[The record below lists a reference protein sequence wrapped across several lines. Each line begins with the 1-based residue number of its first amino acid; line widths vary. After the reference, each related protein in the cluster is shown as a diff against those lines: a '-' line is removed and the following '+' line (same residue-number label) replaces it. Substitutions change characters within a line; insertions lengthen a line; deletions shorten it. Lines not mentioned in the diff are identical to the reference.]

1 MLVADQA
8 ALLSLLAAVHVTGIH
23 APAVV
28 HAASHSASGLGLA
41 LAGLVVGILV
51 GLTGA
56 GGGAVL
62 TPVLVLVFGLSALA
76 AVGSDLVA
84 SLFMKPVGG
93 LVHLHHRT
101 VRLDIVK
108 WLSVGSVPGA
118 LGGVGLITLT
128 GSSTSSVLKPILG
141 AALLVTAMA
150 MMVRPRLARSGPP
163 EPSLRP
169 WPTALVG
176 VLGGLLVGLTSVGSG
191 SLMLVGLTLLYPG
204 ISNAELIGT
213 DLVQAVPLV
222 GAAALGHLVMGD
234 VRLGV
239 AGALMIGALPGVYLG
254 ARLSSYSNGRLARG
268 ALVAVLMATGARLL
282 WAA

>member
-1 MLVADQA
+1 MVVPQDV
-8 ALLSLLAAVHVTGIH
+8 LASIQ
-23 APAVV
+23 
-28 HAASHSASGLGLA
+28 ASGIMHATSHFGGGIGLA
-41 LAGLVVGILV
+41 LAGLMVGLLV

-62 TPVLVLVFGLSALA
+62 TPVLVLVFGLPALA

-108 WLSVGSVPGA
+108 WLTIGAVPGA

-128 GSSTSSVLKPILG
+128 GSSASAVLKPILG
-141 AALLVTAMA
+141 VALLVTAVA
-150 MMVRPRLARSGPP
+150 MLVRSRLARSA
-163 EPSLRP
+163 PSAPALRP

-176 VLGGLLVGLTSVGSG
+176 LLGGLLVGLTSVGSG

-222 GAAALGHLVMGD
+222 GAAALGHLLMGD

-239 AGALMIGALPGVYLG
+239 AGALMIGALPGVFFG

-282 WAA
+282 WVV

>member
-1 MLVADQA
+1 MTPLPSGVAGLPA
-8 ALLSLLAAVHVTGIH
+8 HVIGQ
-23 APAVV
+23 V
-28 HAASHSASGLGLA
+28 ASHSGTSLELA

-62 TPVLVLVFGLSALA
+62 TPVLVLAFGLPALA

-101 VRLDIVK
+101 VRMDIVK

-128 GSSTSSVLKPILG
+128 GSAASSVLKPVLG
-141 AALLVTAMA
+141 LALLVTALA
-150 MMVRPRLARSGPP
+150 MVVRPKLARSAPP
-163 EPSLRP
+163 APALRP

-176 VLGGLLVGLTSVGSG
+176 LLGGLMVGLTSVGSG
-191 SLMLVGLTLLYPG
+191 SLMLVGLTVLYPG

-239 AGALMIGALPGVYLG
+239 SAALMVGALPGVFLG

-268 ALVAVLMATGARLL
+268 ALVAVLLATGARLL
-282 WAA
+282 WVV

>member
-1 MLVADQA
+1 MMDVAQ
-8 ALLSLLAAVHVTGIH
+8 SLLAGIHGPAAVH
-23 APAVV
+23 APAHVG
-28 HAASHSASGLGLA
+28 SGPALA

-56 GGGAVL
+56 GGGAAL
-62 TPVLVLVFGLSALA
+62 TPVLVLAFGLPALA

-108 WLSVGSVPGA
+108 WLTIGSVPGA
-118 LGGVGLITLT
+118 LAGVGLITLT
-128 GSSTSSVLKPILG
+128 GSSASAVLKPILG
-141 AALLVTAMA
+141 AALLGTAVA
-150 MMVRPRLARSGPP
+150 MLVRSRLARSAPP
-163 EPSLRP
+163 APALRP
-169 WPTALVG
+169 WPTAAVG
-176 VLGGLLVGLTSVGSG
+176 LLGGLLVGLTSVGSG

-213 DLVQAVPLV
+213 DLIQAVPLV
-222 GAAALGHLVMGD
+222 GAAALGHLLMGD

-239 AGALMIGALPGVYLG
+239 AGALMIGAVPGVLLG
-254 ARLSSYSNGRLARG
+254 ARLSSHSNGRLARR
-268 ALVAVLMATGARLL
+268 ALVAVLLATGARLL
-282 WAA
+282 WVV